1 MSVVILRLLVDFG
14 LLVLIWI
21 IQLIIYPGFLYYNT
35 ENLVVWHKKYTPLI
49 GYIVAPLMISQ
60 LGIAIYQTTSATNPY
75 NLISLVIISIVW
87 ISTFLQFIPIHNN
100 ISKGRANNKMLSS
113 LVKKNW
119 LRTVLWTI
127 LFLFSLANYAFLG
140 V

>member
-1 MSVVILRLLVDFG
+1 MSLVILRLLLDFG
-14 LLVLIWI
+14 LVVLIWI

-35 ENLVVWHKKYTPLI
+35 ENLVAWHLKYTPLI
-49 GYIVAPLMISQ
+49 GYMVAPLMISQ
-60 LGIAIYQTTSATNPY
+60 LGISIYQTTSATNPY

-100 ISKGRANNKMLSS
+100 ISKGRANNKMLLS